1 MEENEVLSLKGT
13 VESITFQN
21 DVNGY
26 TVCNVKTEN
35 ENITV
40 VGILPFL
47 HTGESAEF
55 FGKYI
60 FHQVYGKQ
68 FSATSFNRIAPENTA
83 AILRYLSSGVIKGI
97 GPSTANKIVSRFG
110 EQSLDIIQNKPAELA
125 SIKGISID
133 KAYAIS
139 EEYAKQYSVRDI
151 MLMLAPFNVSP
162 ELSVKIFRSLKEDA
176 TEIIKKNPYVLCSD
190 DIGVSFEKAEEIA
203 ENFGI
208 AEDNGDRLS
217 AGIMYVLRKNLLNGH
232 TCLPRVKLAEVS
244 ARLLGTSVEII
255 DDIISTLVSLMQL
268 SRVTLEGEEFLA
280 LSEYYCAEEYIS
292 ARLSSIKKTAPN
304 MIKIAD
310 LEIDRVENKL
320 GIKFEE
326 LQRNAIKE
334 AFDNGIL
341 ILTGGP
347 GTGKTTTLNA
357 IIELFENRGSVIELA
372 APTGRAAKRM
382 SELTGRPAKTI
393 HRMLEVEW
401 GENEKQKFG
410 RNERNPL
417 DCEVLVVDEVS
428 MVDALLFES
437 LLRAIKPSC
446 RLILV
451 GDTDQLPSI
460 SAGNILSDILAS
472 GVFPAIRLKKVF
484 RQAGKSLIITNAHAI
499 IDGDKPNL
507 DAKDS
512 DFFFINKFSADDIC
526 DTVRELCRERLPKAY
541 GFNPLTDIQVLCPS
555 RKFETGTAT
564 FNTLLQ
570 SALNPNIE
578 TSQRI
583 NYKGYSMY
591 NGDKVM
597 QTKNNYD
604 LPWVDDNGQSGTGVF
619 NGDIG
624 FIEKIDLRAG
634 IVNIRYDDKVATYY
648 TENLSEI
655 ELAYAVTVH
664 KSQGSEYDC
673 VILPLFEVVHQ
684 LKYRNLL
691 YTAVTRAKK
700 LLIIVGS
707 RSDFFEMQTNNKKT
721 LRYTMLKTFLE
732 EKNYEREI

>member
-1 MEENEVLSLKGT
+1 MEENEVLSLRGT

-60 FHQVYGKQ
+60 FHTVYGKQ
-68 FSATSFNRIAPENTA
+68 FSASSFNRIAPENTA

-110 EQSLDIIQNKPAELA
+110 EQSLEVIQNKPAELA

-151 MLMLAPFNVSP
+151 MLLLSPFNVSP
-162 ELSVKIFRSLKEDA
+162 ELSVKIFRSLKEEA
-176 TEIIKKNPYVLCSD
+176 TEIIKKNPYVLCGD
-190 DIGVSFEKAEEIA
+190 DIGISFEKAEEIA

-208 AEDNGDRLS
+208 AEDNRDRLT
-217 AGIMYVLRKNLLNGH
+217 AGIIYVLRKNLLNGH

-268 SRVTLEGEEFLA
+268 SRVELEGEEFLA
-280 LSEYYCAEEYIS
+280 LCEYYSAEEYIS
-292 ARLSSIKKTAPN
+292 ARLSSIKRTAQN

-382 SELTGRPAKTI
+382 SELAGRPAKTI

-460 SAGNILSDILAS
+460 SAGNVLSDILAS
-472 GVFPAIRLKKVF
+472 GAFPAIRLKKVF

-499 IDGDKPNL
+499 IDGDKPCL

-526 DTVRELCRERLPKAY
+526 DTVRELCKERLPKAY

-564 FNTLLQ
+564 FNTVLQ
-570 SALNPNIE
+570 AALNPNIE

-583 NYKGYSMY
+583 NYKGFSMY

-707 RSDFFEMQTNNKKT
+707 KSDFFEMQTNNKKT

>member
-1 MEENEVLSLKGT
+1 MEENEVLSLRGT

-60 FHQVYGKQ
+60 FHTVYGKQ
-68 FSATSFNRIAPENTA
+68 FSASSFNRIAPENTA

-110 EQSLDIIQNKPAELA
+110 EQSLEIIQNKPAELA

-151 MLMLAPFNVSP
+151 MLLLSPFNVSP
-162 ELSVKIFRSLKEDA
+162 ELSVKIFRCLKEEA

-190 DIGVSFEKAEEIA
+190 DIGISFEKAEEIA

-208 AEDNGDRLS
+208 AEDNRDRLT
-217 AGIMYVLRKNLLNGH
+217 AGIIYVLRKNLLNGH

-268 SRVTLEGEEFLA
+268 SCVELEGEEFLA
-280 LSEYYCAEEYIS
+280 LCEYYSAEEYIS
-292 ARLSSIKKTAPN
+292 ARLSSIKRTAQN

-382 SELTGRPAKTI
+382 SELAGRPAKTI

-428 MVDALLFES
+428 MVDSLLFES

-460 SAGNILSDILAS
+460 SAGNVLSDILAS
-472 GVFPAIRLKKVF
+472 GAFPAIRLKKVF

-499 IDGDKPNL
+499 IDGDKPCL

-526 DTVRELCRERLPKAY
+526 DTVRELCKERLPKAY

-564 FNTLLQ
+564 FNTVLQ
-570 SALNPNIE
+570 AALNPNIE

-583 NYKGYSMY
+583 NYKGFSMY

-707 RSDFFEMQTNNKKT
+707 KSDFFEMQTNNKKT